1 MASSHVLLD
10 QVDIAFDDE
19 RAVASAG
26 LLLPA
31 TLAERLGIEQAAD
44 QLVDLGDRPGAA
56 RPGRKLLTLVH
67 ALVAGGDC
75 IDDVELLRCGSTASV
90 LGHRVMAASTVGTW
104 LRSFTFGHV
113 RQLDRVTGEIL
124 SRAWAAGAGPDD
136 GPLTVDV
143 DSTICEVHGY
153 HKQGACYGYT
163 HRLGYH
169 PLLATRAGSGEVL
182 HARLRKGSANT
193 ARGIVR
199 FVDELVARCR
209 RAGASG
215 ELTFRMDSGF
225 WSAKL
230 IKRLRR
236 HRVRY
241 SITVRQTKTVRAA
254 IAAIPEAAWAPIAYQ
269 PDGVAQVAETPYRGD
284 RLIVRRVRN
293 LDDQQQLFPTWR
305 YHAFVTNRVG
315 TTTWLDADHRRHA
328 VCELAIRDLKAGAGL
343 AHLPSG
349 RFAANAAWLLAA
361 TLAHNLLR
369 WTASLGLGYRD
380 QQTVAKTLRR
390 TLLAL
395 PGRLTRSPPADPAS
409 ARRLAVGPLVRHGAG
424 SAALH
429 PVPDL
434 TAPRPRLGLSA
445 AANCSRLP
453 VTASE
458 GSPGCTTTSSR
469 LSPATSCGS
478 AVTQRERPHATPG
491 AASGNQPPHSRI
503 GGSRLSSPRWR
514 SLDLPG
520 DGHEDSL
527 RGREISKDDHQASG
541 ITPLPAVAWARR
553 TLSPWVAQRWAWCS
567 SRSTVAVARVLGMIS
582 SKPAGWRLELTAT
595 ERFS

>member
-1 MASSHVLLD
+1 MIPESEDTFSMRSLHVVLD
-10 QVDIAFDDE
+10 QVDIAFDEE

-31 TLAERLGIEQAAD
+31 TLAERLGIEQATD
-44 QLVDLGDRPGAA
+44 QLIDLGDRPGAA

-67 ALVAGGDC
+67 AMVAGGDC
-75 IDDVELLRCGSTASV
+75 IDDVELLRSGSTASV

-104 LRSFTFGHV
+104 LRAFTFGHV
-113 RQLDRVTGEIL
+113 RQLDRVCGEVL
-124 SRAWAAGAGPDD
+124 ARAWAAGAGPED

-169 PLLATRAGSGEVL
+169 PLLATRANSGEVL
-182 HARLRKGSANT
+182 HARLRKGAANT
-193 ARGIVR
+193 ARGIAR
-199 FVDELVARCR
+199 FVDELVARLR

-215 ELTFRMDSGF
+215 ELTLRMDSGF

-230 IKRLRR
+230 IKGLRR

-254 IAAIPEAAWAPIAYQ
+254 IAAIPEATWVQIAYA
-269 PDGVAQVAETPYRGD
+269 PDGVAQVAETGYQGD
-284 RLIVRRVRN
+284 RLVVRRVRN
-293 LDDQQQLFPTWR
+293 EGDQAQLFATWR

-315 TTTWLDADHRRHA
+315 TTIELDADHRRHA

-361 TLAHNLLR
+361 TLAHNLIR
-369 WTASLGLGYRD
+369 WTATLGLGVRD

-395 PGRLTRSPPADPAS
+395 PGRLTRS
-409 ARRLAVGPLVRHGAG
+409 ARQWT
-424 SAALH
+424 LH
-429 PVPDL
+429 L
-434 TAPRPRLGLSA
+434 
-445 AANCSRLP
+445 
-453 VTASE
+453 
-458 GSPGCTTTSSR
+458 
-469 LSPATSCGS
+469 
-478 AVTQRERPHATPG
+478 
-491 AASGNQPPHSRI
+491 
-503 GGSRLSSPRWR
+503 
-514 SLDLPG
+514 
-520 DGHEDSL
+520 
-527 RGREISKDDHQASG
+527 
-541 ITPLPAVAWARR
+541 
-553 TLSPWVAQRWAWCS
+553 
-567 SRSTVAVARVLGMIS
+567 
-582 SKPAGWRLELTAT
+582 PAGWPWAHSFTMGLARLRCIPHPT
-595 ERFS
+595 